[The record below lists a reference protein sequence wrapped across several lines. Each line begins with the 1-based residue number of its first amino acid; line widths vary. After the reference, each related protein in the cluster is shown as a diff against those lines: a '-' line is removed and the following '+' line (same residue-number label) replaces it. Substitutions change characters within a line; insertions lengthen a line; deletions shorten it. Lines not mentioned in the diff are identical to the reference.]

1 MVEAGG
7 WAKDWVFGVMLP
19 AIGAGASG
27 GEAAGGGLGVGA
39 SGFGAV
45 GTGSVGAGVWELRVL
60 SPVWGVEVS
69 GGEAALAWL
78 GLGLP
83 WFTGGL
89 LVVAVVGVVR
99 AGLVGSG
106 DWGSLVV
113 AGFGAG
119 IPGGGVVV

>member
-1 MVEAGG
+1 MRQHGSVVPLRTREWLGYGA
-7 WAKDWVFGVMLP
+7 F
-19 AIGAGASG
+19 AGALQWWMVWS
-27 GEAAGGGLGVGA
+27 
-39 SGFGAV
+39 GAV
-45 GTGSVGAGVWELRVL
+45 GRFHGWRCVPRSLGYLWVL
-60 SPVWGVEVS
+60 V
-69 GGEAALAWL
+69 GEAALARL

-89 LVVAVVGVVR
+89 LVVAVVGVVS